1 MRKPNPLRNVIVKT
15 NVGSLDRSLRI
26 AAGVALIGFAVAGW
40 IGPWGYIGVVPLLTG
55 LLRTCPV
62 YSLFGLSSCPHAS
75 R

>member
-1 MRKPNPLRNVIVKT
+1 MRKPNPLRNAIVKT

-62 YSLFGLSSCPHAS
+62 YTLFGLSSCPHVS